1 MPGFTQIMGWIRN
14 LLSPMENSIE
24 DVQPQREERFP
35 SHTYGP
41 GYPIVIRRQ
50 ELDELDRLLKVESEV
65 PDSWDNAP
73 FLSRKDFEEVLEQTI
88 GDEGIPSLEE
98 RRDEIRDILELWRQ
112 QLTGSEDV
120 VWTTRSTEYH
130 FKFYIIEC
138 EARAD
143 VDDDDFEELDELDTA
158 RDILDRIQT
167 VQNSNTKLAIV
178 HKRDLPLEE
187 PGENQSETD

>member
-1 MPGFTQIMGWIRN
+1 MGWIRN
-14 LLSPMENSIE
+14 LFSPMENSIE

-35 SHTYGP
+35 SHTYGL
-41 GYPIVIRRQ
+41 GYPIVIRRE
-50 ELDELDRLLKVESEV
+50 ELDELDRLLKVESEA

-98 RRDEIRDILELWRQ
+98 RRDDIRDILELWRK

-158 RDILDRIQT
+158 RGILDRIQDI
-167 VQNSNTKLAIV
+167 QKRNTKLAIV

-187 PGENQSETD
+187 PGEDQSEID